1 MKKIFLGIL
10 FTVGIF
16 AHSAEILNN
25 SNLYTVSGTQVL
37 KVDQDFSAFDW
48 GASVSSGNLP
58 SSLCKIQ
65 KLENSLLITGEN
77 CPSSW
82 NIRQKDVLKIKFE
95 NNKIFRIFVTAR
107 KCGSGDGSLV
117 FALSGMKN
125 GKKANDRVSV
135 IPDIESSDFATYKA
149 YFSSDSD
156 LYDEYYFR
164 FIGRG
169 NGQWE
174 IKSILIDSVDGNF
187 ESAVVRN
194 EEVFENGHFKGIFT
208 ERKKEKNSRSV
219 NCIKTP
225 ENKQLISWRFL
236 ESDTKDTC
244 FIVEKNGKRLTRK
257 PVTGSTN
264 FLDETGKSS
273 DVYTVR
279 AFEDS
284 SLKNETGSWTVNGNP
299 FGYKIIKPKKSM
311 VVRGGCAVG
320 DLDGD
325 GEYDYVLKTGIES
338 NIDPAEGSGWH
349 PSKGTF
355 SFEAYTHDGK
365 FLWEKD
371 LGWNIECGIWYSPYV
386 VADLDGDGKCE
397 VIAKTGEY
405 TGEGGKDYR
414 DSTGRVRSGPQYLS
428 VFDGMTG
435 NEICK
440 TDWVGWDAYENESYA
455 HSVRNQIAI
464 AYLDGKTPCIVML
477 SGTYGHQEVK
487 TFFMKDKTLVPV
499 WKYSNS
505 FLGANFQGQGAHWTV
520 CADIDEDGRDEII
533 IGSVCFD
540 DNGDILWNLGRGHP
554 DAVYFGELNPK
565 HEGKE
570 LAFFYETKQN
580 RGGILMTDLNGK
592 EIWALEESTTHVHSQ
607 ALCSDFDPA
616 QIGRELYGMNSGS
629 NHSKTFQKWL
639 FNSEGKLLKSGDEI
653 PSEWGFAPDV
663 AYFTDS
669 KNSSLF
675 KSSEFKGKSKFRYEG
690 QVIYCADIEGDWR
703 EEIITSEPKTG
714 ELRIYSAID
723 VSGHRRP
730 MLMQDN
736 FYHSVVTNNSSGY
749 AQHPELPDG
758 MSFEY

>member
-1 MKKIFLGIL
+1 MKRIFFWIILITGIFGYSSEILNQSNL
-10 FTVGIF
+10 FTVK
-16 AHSAEILNN
+16 
-25 SNLYTVSGTQVL
+25 GTQIL
-37 KVDQDFSAFDW
+37 KIDRDFSGIEW
-48 GASVSSGNLP
+48 GTSVSSNVSP
-58 SSLCKIQ
+58 SAFCKIQ
-65 KLENSLLITGEN
+65 KLDESVLISSEN
-77 CPSSW
+77 CQSNW

-95 NNKIFRIFVTAR
+95 DKKIFRIFVTAR
-107 KCGSGDGSLV
+107 KLGSGNGSLV

-125 GKKANDRVSV
+125 GKKASDRVAV
-135 IPDIESSDFATYKA
+135 VPNIESSDFTTYTT
-149 YFSSDSD
+149 YFISDSD
-156 LYDEYYFR
+156 LYDEYYLR
-164 FIGRG
+164 FIGRY

-174 IKSILIDSVDGNF
+174 VNSILIDSVDGVF

-194 EEVFENGHFKGIFT
+194 EEVFENGHFKGVLG
-208 ERKKEKNSRSV
+208 ERIKEKNSRAV

-225 ENKQLISWRFL
+225 DNAQLISWRL
-236 ESDTKDTC
+236 LDSDTTDTC
-244 FIVEKNGKRLTRK
+244 FTVEKNGKLLTKK
-257 PVTGSTN
+257 PVKNSTN
-264 FLDETGKSS
+264 FLDEYGMAS

-279 AFEDS
+279 AFSDS
-284 SLKNETGSWTVNGNP
+284 SMKNETGFWTINANVA
-299 FGYKIIKPKKSM
+299 GYKSIKPRKNM
-311 VVRGGCAVG
+311 VARGGCAVG

-325 GEYDYVLKTGIES
+325 GEYDYVLKTGIEA
-338 NIDPAEGSGWH
+338 NIDPSENSGWH

-435 NEICK
+435 KEICK
-440 TDWVGWDAYENESYA
+440 TDWVDWTAYENESYA

-487 TFFMKDKTLVPV
+487 TFFMKDNKLVPI
-499 WKYSNS
+499 WRYNNA
-505 FLGANFQGQGAHWTV
+505 FLESKFQGQGAHWTV

-533 IGSVCFD
+533 IGSICFD
-540 DNGDILWNLGRGHP
+540 DNGEVLWNLGRGHP
-554 DAVYFGELNPK
+554 DAVYFGDLDPK

-570 LAFFYETKQN
+570 LAFFFETKQN

-592 EIWALEESTTHVHSQ
+592 ELWALEESTSHIHSQ
-607 ALCSDFDPA
+607 ALCSDVDPSYP
-616 QIGRELYGMNSGS
+616 GRELYGMNSGS
-629 NHSKTFQKWL
+629 NHSKTSQKWL
-639 FNSEGKLLKSGDEI
+639 FSSDGKILKTGDEI
-653 PSEWGFAPDV
+653 PSEWGFAPEV

-675 KSSEFKGKSKFRYEG
+675 KTRKFKERSKFRYEG
-690 QVIYCADIEGDWR
+690 QIIYCADIEGDWR
-703 EEIITSEPKTG
+703 EEIITSEPKSG

-723 VSGHRRP
+723 VSKHRRP
-730 MLMQDN
+730 MLMQEK

-758 MSFEY
+758 MSF